1 MFSVPQA
8 IENSREFLLLRT
20 DILQKT
26 VVVCSF
32 NISMKVLDRVFNE
45 VIVKARHNIT
55 INRAEKSLRHVAI
68 ATKFLDDNKLKI
80 HLKVNLHCFKVHR
93 SYSVSFNLSNF
104 YGV

>member
-1 MFSVPQA
+1 MKS
-8 IENSREFLLLRT
+8 LL
-20 DILQKT
+20 KH
-26 VVVCSF
+26 
-32 NISMKVLDRVFNE
+32 
-45 VIVKARHNIT
+45 VIT
-55 INRAEKSLRHVAI
+55 SPLNRAEKSLRHVAI